1 MSPSMTCLRRRY
13 SFEHSFPS
21 SCVLPAWQ
29 GPETRVSCLPLWF
42 YPIRHDTCSISNGK
56 PIGTWPVQ
64 WALPIGKARVSTS
77 MKQRILSNVPTT
89 EIGSVAICSKQL
101 PASVGGGLA
110 RPVTL
115 PAAPIEIRT
124 LNREPRRQQPWL
136 YWKIWVL
143 QTFPVATTLFR
154 VWTNG
159 RWAWAKS
166 PGHNGTCTKYSISK
180 RVIVAIAAI
189 ANNCFSEDKGET
201 RADEAGHWTND
212 ELIFCLR

>member
-42 YPIRHDTCSISNGK
+42 YPIRHDTLCSISNGK

-89 EIGSVAICSKQL
+89 EIGSVAICVASNYQL
-101 PASVGGGLA
+101 VWGEAS
-110 RPVTL
+110 PDQSHF
-115 PAAPIEIRT
+115 PAAPIEIRA

-143 QTFPVATTLFR
+143 QAQRLCSESGRMDDGPGLRVLVIMVPVQSI
-154 VWTNG
+154 VS
-159 RWAWAKS
+159 AK
-166 PGHNGTCTKYSISK
+166 
-180 RVIVAIAAI
+180 
-189 ANNCFSEDKGET
+189 
-201 RADEAGHWTND
+201 W
-212 ELIFCLR
+212 